1 MTVLGSAGVQ
11 VVLAAAEPQLPED
24 VGKSGPLGL
33 FLILVLLAA
42 TALLVRSMSRHLKRL
57 PRSFDAD
64 DVLASDLPVL
74 VDFTASWCGPCR
86 MVTPVLEQL
95 AAAERDRLRVVQLD
109 VDANP
114 EVTRTYSVLGMP
126 TMSLFRN
133 GEVVTT
139 IVGARP
145 RAAIDRALAP
155 YLAAR

>member
-1 MTVLGSAGVQ
+1 MSTTLPSTTDATF
-11 VVLAAAEPQLPED
+11 AA
-24 VGKSGPLGL
+24 
-33 FLILVLLAA
+33 
-42 TALLVRSMSRHLKRL
+42 
-57 PRSFDAD
+57 

-109 VDANP
+109 VDASP
-114 EVTRTYSVLGMP
+114 EVTRAYAVLGMP

-145 RAAIDRALAP
+145 RAAIDRALEP
-155 YLAAR
+155 HLPVR

>member
-1 MTVLGSAGVQ
+1 MSTTLPSTSDATF
-11 VVLAAAEPQLPED
+11 AA
-24 VGKSGPLGL
+24 
-33 FLILVLLAA
+33 
-42 TALLVRSMSRHLKRL
+42 
-57 PRSFDAD
+57 

-95 AAAERDRLRVVQLD
+95 AEAERDRLRVVQLD

-114 EVTRTYSVLGMP
+114 EVTRAHHVLGMP
-126 TMSLFRN
+126 TMSLFRD

-145 RAAIDRALAP
+145 RAAIDRALEP